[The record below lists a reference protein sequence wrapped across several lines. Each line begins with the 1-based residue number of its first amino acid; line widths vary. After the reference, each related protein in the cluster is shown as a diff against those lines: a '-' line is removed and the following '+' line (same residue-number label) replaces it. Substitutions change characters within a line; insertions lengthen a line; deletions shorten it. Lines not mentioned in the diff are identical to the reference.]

1 MPRAS
6 ISENALR
13 AARLSRVPGVTI
25 SEAAARF
32 DVPLAQ
38 VRRARGEVTALT
50 LPELALAALSK
61 NGLLETFPIA
71 DLSSV
76 AGYIDYVNHDGCTVD
91 EVRAMLE
98 ELGRTGAIAI
108 EGAQARLLR
117 AWP

>member
-1 MPRAS
+1 MARAS

-25 SEAAARF
+25 TEAAARF

-61 NGLLETFPIA
+61 NGLLETFSIA
-71 DLSSV
+71 DLKSV
-76 AGYIDYVNHDGCTVD
+76 AGYIDYVNHDGCTEQD
-91 EVRAMLE
+91 VRVLLE
-98 ELGRTGAIAI
+98 ELVGAGTIAI
-108 EGAQARLLR
+108 EGTEARLLR